1 MIVFCPSLFYQTWFQ
16 GKGFGCKNCFSG
28 GTDNLINGTQ
38 ERNWGESIGGSD
50 HTDRL

>member
-1 MIVFCPSLFYQTWFQ
+1 MKHDSKAKVFDVKTV
-16 GKGFGCKNCFSG
+16 FSG